1 MKTHKMINSAVAI
14 MIFFMAQSFASP
26 TDKTTT
32 TNNATQIQLYIN
44 KAIAYPEFAKNSG
57 LQGFVLVQYNVNDSG
72 KIKID
77 AINGSN
83 QQLMNYIQKQ
93 LSSLNVPLGEINN
106 QYAKFVFKL
115 Y

>member
-57 LQGFVLVQYNVNDSG
+57 LQGFVLVQYNVNASG
-72 KIKID
+72 NIKIE

-83 QQLMNYIQKQ
+83 KQLMSYVQKQ
-93 LSSLNVPLGEINN
+93 LSSINVPHGINRD

>member
-1 MKTHKMINSAVAI
+1 MITKSKIISVIAI
-14 MIFFMAQSFASP
+14 MIFFTAQSFAMP
-26 TDKTTT
+26 MGKATL
-32 TNNATQIQLYIN
+32 TNKATQIQQYIN
-44 KAIAYPEFAKNSG
+44 KAITYPEFAKSHG
-57 LQGFVLVQYNVNDSG
+57 LEGFVLVQYQINQSG
-72 KIKID
+72 NIKIN

-83 QQLMNYIQKQ
+83 QQLINYIQKQ

>member
-1 MKTHKMINSAVAI
+1 MKTKCKIISLIAI
-14 MIFFMAQSFASP
+14 MIFFSAQSFASSA
-26 TDKTTT
+26 DKTTT
-32 TNNATQIQLYIN
+32 SNKATQVQQYIN
-44 KAIAYPEFAKNSG
+44 KAITYPEFAKSNG

-72 KIKID
+72 KIKIA

-83 QQLMNYIQKQ
+83 QQLMSYVQKQ
-93 LSSLNVPLGEINN
+93 LGSLKVPLGEIRD